1 MAPVD
6 ISAVSS
12 DSISPLAAITN
23 SESFVTACARLKKV
37 LGPCLRSRISCGE
50 ILAEFHDVAPKSK
63 RCEAVESLAK
73 AVGISRWSAFDFI
86 RLFRDS
92 KNIGVELLITAA
104 ESGINTDIPQQMKLL
119 WEAKSNF
126 ASSSHE
132 TIIEKA
138 KAKIE
143 AAKKRKR
150 NPPQKPDSVEE
161 CAAAAQPEARKA
173 DWTRSE
179 RINTAVQF
187 VVSVFKQLTEEDRAS
202 EIKEVCDRLRDEIE
216 FDRPAS
222 ASPQSSG
229 LEVN

>member
-1 MAPVD
+1 M
-6 ISAVSS
+6 
-12 DSISPLAAITN
+12 
-23 SESFVTACARLKKV
+23 
-37 LGPCLRSRISCGE
+37 RSRISCGE
-50 ILAEFHDVAPKSK
+50 ILAEFHDAAPRTQ
-63 RCEAVESLAK
+63 RCEAVECLAE
-73 AVGISRWSAFDFI
+73 AVGISRRSAFNFI

-92 KNIGVELLITAA
+92 KNIGLELLVTAA

-126 ASSSHE
+126 AGSPPE
-132 TIIEKA
+132 KIIEQA

-143 AAKKRKR
+143 IAKQKKR

-161 CAAAAQPEARKA
+161 CAADAQPEARKA

-187 VVSVFKQLTEEDRAS
+187 VVSVFKKLSEEDRAS

-216 FDRPAS
+216 FDRPAT
-222 ASPQSSG
+222 AAPQSISE
-229 LEVN
+229 EVN